1 MGINGVINHGAPLH
15 TRASD
20 GVTEYGWLRGTENG
34 PNGDILRH
42 APTVTRAQMSAII
55 DAAQVSQAAWQ
66 AHVQQNHPAL
76 YSWLMALPSPE
87 RVARYNTD
95 RLTRDL

>member
-66 AHVQQNHPAL
+66 AHIQQHHLALDSWMISLSPA
-76 YSWLMALPSPE
+76 E
-87 RVARYNTD
+87 RHARYQTD
-95 RLTRDL
+95 RLTRGL